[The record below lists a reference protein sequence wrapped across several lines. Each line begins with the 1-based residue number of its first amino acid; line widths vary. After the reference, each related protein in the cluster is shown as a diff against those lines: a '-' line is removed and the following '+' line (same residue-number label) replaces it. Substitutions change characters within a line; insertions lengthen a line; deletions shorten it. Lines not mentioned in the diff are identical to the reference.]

1 MRMMEPQ
8 PHRKRRQETE
18 KFRDRKIFLSQN
30 FSVYLSARRGRN
42 RRQNALVPNTDR
54 GRVAGFTLI
63 EVVIG
68 SALTALILVSAYAC
82 LSASFASQKLIEPR
96 VEILQNA
103 RVAMAL
109 MSADLR
115 AACPL
120 SKDYDFLGMP
130 RKLGEAEADNLD
142 FATHNYTP
150 RHPREGDFCQTSF
163 FLDKDAETGQ
173 LSLWR
178 RRNPMIAPDPL
189 SGGSREEI
197 ARGLLGL
204 RFEYF
209 DGIDWYDS
217 WGEVKGRGKDQASLR
232 ERNNLSGLPEA
243 VRITLLFDS
252 NPRRK
257 PVETREPEAIEPP
270 LVFQTVARLNLAG
283 ATQRNSSGDSTDATG
298 QGTSGNPG
306 QGGNQ

>member
-1 MRMMEPQ
+1 
-8 PHRKRRQETE
+8 
-18 KFRDRKIFLSQN
+18 
-30 FSVYLSARRGRN
+30 
-42 RRQNALVPNTDR
+42 
-54 GRVAGFTLI
+54 
-63 EVVIG
+63 
-68 SALTALILVSAYAC
+68 
-82 LSASFASQKLIEPR
+82 
-96 VEILQNA
+96 
-103 RVAMAL
+103 
-109 MSADLR
+109 
-115 AACPL
+115 
-120 SKDYDFLGMP
+120 MP